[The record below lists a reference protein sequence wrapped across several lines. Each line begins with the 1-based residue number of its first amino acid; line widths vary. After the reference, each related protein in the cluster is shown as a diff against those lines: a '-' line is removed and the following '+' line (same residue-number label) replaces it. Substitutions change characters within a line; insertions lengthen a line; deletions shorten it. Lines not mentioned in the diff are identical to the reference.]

1 MREIG
6 NLATHS
12 KTTKDAKTLE
22 KKKFVSADDD
32 LLEVT
37 LAVDYDDDDDL
48 DDDDGQRRW

>member
-37 LAVDYDDDDDL
+37 LAVDYYDDDDL
-48 DDDDGQRRW
+48 EDDGGRGQW